1 MRRHVGNVSHLRL
14 VRQVLSKVEAEGRR
28 LERRKNL
35 AFDSDFL
42 NGLLA
47 NKSKMSDGNII
58 AEELSI

>member
-1 MRRHVGNVSHLRL
+1 
-14 VRQVLSKVEAEGRR
+14 VEVEGRR